1 LNILFTVPAMTSS
14 MVSEGSQRT
23 ERAWG
28 STLFGKPISE
38 SSRLIPESIMSSI
51 SSCVGAYSVT
61 AGYARERR
69 LAVLSSLGPRVA
81 TRAGAHVCLERS
93 GPPPAA
99 LAANRYR
106 YRCKYRC
113 RCRCLHLSTRRS
125 VRSRVGQ

>member
-1 LNILFTVPAMTSS
+1 

-81 TRAGAHVCLERS
+81 RARARTFVWNRS
-93 GPPPAA
+93 GPPT
-99 LAANRYR
+99 
-106 YRCKYRC
+106 
-113 RCRCLHLSTRRS
+113 S
-125 VRSRVGQ
+125 RSRQQVQVQVQIQVQVRVPAPEYP

>member
-1 LNILFTVPAMTSS
+1 MTST

-81 TRAGAHVCLERS
+81 TRAGAHVCLESQRTTA
-93 GPPPAA
+93 GRARCQQVQVQVQIQVQVQVPAPE
-99 LAANRYR
+99 YP
-106 YRCKYRC
+106 
-113 RCRCLHLSTRRS
+113 
-125 VRSRVGQ
+125 